1 MARMFA
7 DRSDAGRQLAA
18 AVARLPLADPIVLA
32 LPRGGVPVAS
42 EVARALHAPLDLLIV
57 RKIGAPGREEYGIGA
72 LVDGDDP
79 QVVFNDEA
87 MALFQPSPDYI
98 AAETARQIAEIER
111 RRAAYLGDRPP
122 LPVKDRE
129 VVLVDDGIAT
139 GGTARAALLALRKGG
154 AKRIVL
160 AVPVAPADTI
170 ASLGKEADDVVC
182 LAMPDRFYAVSQ
194 HYEDFEQ
201 TTDEDVI
208 RLLSAEAG
216 K

>member
-1 MARMFA
+1 
-7 DRSDAGRQLAA
+7 
-18 AVARLPLADPIVLA
+18 
-32 LPRGGVPVAS
+32 
-42 EVARALHAPLDLLIV
+42 
-57 RKIGAPGREEYGIGA
+57 
-72 LVDGDDP
+72 
-79 QVVFNDEA
+79 

-160 AVPVAPADTI
+160 AVPVAPADTL

>member
-18 AVARLPLADPIVLA
+18 ALAKLPLTDPVVLA

-42 EVARALHAPLDLLIV
+42 EVALALHAPLDLLIV

-87 MALFQPSPDYI
+87 MARFQPSPDYI

-111 RRAAYLGDRPP
+111 RRSAYLGDRPP
-122 LPVKDRE
+122 LSVKDRE

-139 GGTARAALLALRKGG
+139 GGTVRAALLALRKNG

-160 AVPVAPADTI
+160 AVPVAPADAI

-182 LAMPDRFYAVSQ
+182 LVTPERFYAVSQ
-194 HYEDFEQ
+194 QYEDFEQ

-208 RLLSAEAG
+208 RLLSTRDG